1 MTVVLVLLCLAI
13 AGREMYLAFDRRRIP
28 GAPEIADLRT
38 QLRALK
44 GTRDELE
51 SLRASQREQLD
62 RLTREQD
69 RDREALGAADARIRS
84 LIAQINDRMVPEVND
99 KLNRQREALA
109 HQDETIS
116 GLAAKFDDLAA
127 EITELEGQAAV
138 LRANL
143 AARLDQA
150 VAASLGA
157 EPVDMVGGALHAEP
171 PPRRMPLIEPY
182 ERFTEL
188 HGLRV
193 EMNAMGRYYL
203 SGRSPRGLERDF
215 IDLVRSLR
223 TAPGDAAGIQELLD
237 ALGSTD
243 RGAAQIGP
251 LLVVRTP
258 ESLVC
263 GVLPLAELLRP
274 ETAGLPRDPS
284 AAARRLRLLP
294 ETRYAVLSG
303 QKPLSGPGPSR

>member
-13 AGREMYLAFDRRRIP
+13 AGRELYLAFERKRIP
-28 GAPEIADLRT
+28 GAPEIADIRT

-84 LIAQINDRMVPEVND
+84 LIAQINDRMVPDVND
-99 KLNRQREALA
+99 KLSRQREALA
-109 HQDETIS
+109 TQDEALTRQDEA
-116 GLAAKFDDLAA
+116 LTRQNATVDALAA
-127 EITELEGQAAV
+127 EVAG

-143 AARLDQA
+143 ARRLDQA

-157 EPVDMVGGALHAEP
+157 EPLDVVGGVLRVAPASTRAL
-171 PPRRMPLIEPY
+171 LTLPY
-182 ERFTEL
+182 ERFAED

-193 EMNAMGRYYL
+193 ELTDADRYYL
-203 SGRSPRGLERDF
+203 SGRSPRALESDF
-215 IDLVRSLR
+215 IDLVRALR
-223 TAPGDAAGIQELLD
+223 AGSEEAARMEDVLD
-237 ALGSTD
+237 VLGSAD

-251 LLVVRTP
+251 LLVVRAP
-258 ESLVC
+258 EALVC

-274 ETAGLPRDPS
+274 ETARLLDDPS
-284 AAARRLRLLP
+284 SAARRLRNLP
-294 ETRYAVLSG
+294 ETRFAVLSETG
-303 QKPLSGPGPSR
+303 TSR

>member
-13 AGREMYLAFDRRRIP
+13 AGRELYLAFERKRIP
-28 GAPEIADLRT
+28 GAPEIADIRT

-44 GTRDELE
+44 GTREELE
-51 SLRASQREQLD
+51 SVRTSQREQLD

-69 RDREALGAADARIRS
+69 RDREALGEADARIRS
-84 LIAQINDRMVPEVND
+84 LIAQINDRMVPDVNE
-99 KLNRQREALA
+99 KLSRQREAMARQEEVLR
-109 HQDETIS
+109 
-116 GLAAKFDDLAA
+116 GLAAEVA
-127 EITELEGQAAV
+127 G

-143 AARLDQA
+143 ARRLDQA

-157 EPVDMVGGALHAEP
+157 EPVDVVGGVVRAEP
-171 PPRRMPLIEPY
+171 ASTQEALTGPF
-182 ERFTEL
+182 ERFAEH

-193 EMNAMGRYYL
+193 ELSELGRYYL

-215 IDLVRSLR
+215 LDLVRSLR
-223 TAPGDAAGIQELLD
+223 TGSGDAAEIQELLD
-237 ALGSTD
+237 VLGSAD
-243 RGAAQIGP
+243 RGAVRIGP
-251 LLVVRTP
+251 LLAVRTP

-274 ETAGLPRDPS
+274 EAAGLPDDPS

-294 ETRYAVLSG
+294 GTRFAVLSG
-303 QKPLSGPGPSR
+303 GGGTGPSS